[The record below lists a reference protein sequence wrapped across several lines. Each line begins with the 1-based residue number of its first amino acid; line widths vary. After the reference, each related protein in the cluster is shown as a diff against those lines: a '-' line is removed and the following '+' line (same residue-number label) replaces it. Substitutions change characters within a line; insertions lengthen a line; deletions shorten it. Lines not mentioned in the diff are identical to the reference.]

1 MAARLISVDLDALD
15 SIAERA
21 EAGDPQSAKQ
31 LKSVAT
37 PQVVRH
43 LIARVRK
50 LEADRL
56 DYLPPF

>member
-1 MAARLISVDLDALD
+1 MAVRLISVDLDALD

-21 EAGDPQSAKQ
+21 EAGDPQSAER
-31 LKSVAT
+31 LKSVTT

-43 LIARVRK
+43 LIARVRQ

>member
-1 MAARLISVDLDALD
+1 MAARLISVDLDTLD
-15 SIAERA
+15 LIAERA
-21 EAGDPQSAKQ
+21 EAGDPQSAEQ
-31 LKSVAT
+31 LKSVTT

-43 LIARVRK
+43 LIARVRQ

>member
-15 SIAERA
+15 LIAERA
-21 EAGDPQSAKQ
+21 EAGDPQSAEQ
-31 LKSVAT
+31 LKSVTT

-43 LIARVRK
+43 LIARVRQ